1 MIYLNY
7 IINRFYYNNM
17 QPVNKFYTVTITY
30 SQEDNNGKVKKVKET
45 HLVDAVDPADVQTK
59 VIKAM
64 DDELIDEYE
73 ITQIALSNIM
83 FVYGDCVKE

>member
-1 MIYLNY
+1 MI
-7 IINRFYYNNM
+7 M
-17 QPVNKFYTVTITY
+17 QPVNKFYTATITY

-73 ITQIALSNIM
+73 ITQIALSSIM

>member
-1 MIYLNY
+1 
-7 IINRFYYNNM
+7 M
-17 QPVNKFYTVTITY
+17 QPVNKFYTVTISY

-64 DDELIDEYE
+64 DDELIDDYE
-73 ITQIALSNIM
+73 ITQISLSNIM
-83 FVYGDCVKE
+83 YVYGDCVKEWCIMYI